1 MKKLINW
8 IEESKETVIFSSIV
22 EYNGLTIVGI
32 AIAMGLIIYTISLFN
47 I

>member
-8 IEESKETVIFSSIV
+8 IEESKEILIFNTIV
-22 EYNGLTIVGI
+22 EYNGLTIVSV

-47 I
+47 L